1 MEIKKGIINNKEKIT
16 EIKNYSKRI
25 LRILIS
31 SLVGIIAGLGMLIV
45 FMFWSMHFI
54 PELSYNESTS
64 MIVNTILEAL
74 FILGP
79 QFIAGF
85 ISTNIK
91 KALTTAIVVSATLG
105 SILILLNY
113 IQGIVDLISI
123 ISGIYLGGYY
133 AERRV

>member
-1 MEIKKGIINNKEKIT
+1 MEIKTVKNDKEKIT

-25 LRILIS
+25 LRILVS

-45 FMFWSMHFI
+45 YTFWSMHFI

-64 MIVNTILEAL
+64 MIVNTILQAI

-91 KALTTAIVVSATLG
+91 KALITAIVVSATLG

-113 IQGIVDLISI
+113 IQGIIDLII
-123 ISGIYLGGYY
+123 IVSGIYLGGYY
-133 AERRV
+133 AECRI